1 MRIFRILYQDNSG
14 LKCEDYKGHGIQF
27 KDKWLIVQGE
37 SLTGDDEISV
47 YKIVIAIPTDM
58 IYSVEEIE

>member
-14 LKCEDYKGHGIQF
+14 LKCEDYKGTDIGF
-27 KDKWLIVQGE
+27 EDKWLIIWKPAPE
-37 SLTGDDEISV
+37 NPHNFLTQ
-47 YKIVIAIPTDM
+47 IVIAIPTDM